1 MEEKKTKRQ
10 ETLEKATNV
19 AEVSVT
25 NVVEV
30 SATNVA
36 EITAKI
42 SELGKALAE
51 EKEGEL
57 LWWLTDE
64 LSRVHE
70 VCTKMYQER
79 KRSRIQ
85 GRMQPE

>member
-19 AEVSVT
+19 AEVSV
-25 NVVEV
+25 
-30 SATNVA
+30 TNVA

-64 LSRVHE
+64 LTRIHE
-70 VCTKMYQER
+70 VCLNMWQER
-79 KRSRIQ
+79 ARRREE
-85 GRMQPE
+85 GRRQME

>member
-1 MEEKKTKRQ
+1 MEEKRQKRQ
-10 ETLEKATNV
+10 ETLGKTI
-19 AEVSVT
+19 

-70 VCTKMYQER
+70 VCLKMYQNR
-79 KRSRIQ
+79 KSR
-85 GRMQPE
+85 